1 MTDFYNLS
9 IIIPVHTKNTVYLCK
24 QATGQ
29 IDGAM
34 IAFPGCKFVSSHL
47 FGETPGELEGK
58 RALYQ
63 PGFFCCAS
71 LRYPPPTQGLHKEG
85 ALETTLHFMTAPF
98 LPPTPRRRPGCCFL
112 PCWSSSLLSPC
123 LPLPR
128 HLTARVP
135 FLSFGGAVWAPP
147 SLLLM
152 WCQMRSTSWAGLGP
166 SVLCASGVG
175 KESGWPL

>member
-34 IAFPGCKFVSSHL
+34 IAFPGCTFVSSHL

-63 PGFFCCAS
+63 PGFF
-71 LRYPPPTQGLHKEG
+71 
-85 ALETTLHFMTAPF
+85 
-98 LPPTPRRRPGCCFL
+98 
-112 PCWSSSLLSPC
+112 
-123 LPLPR
+123 
-128 HLTARVP
+128 
-135 FLSFGGAVWAPP
+135 
-147 SLLLM
+147 
-152 WCQMRSTSWAGLGP
+152 
-166 SVLCASGVG
+166 
-175 KESGWPL
+175 